1 MADFQIALVW
11 MLDFEDPQRAY
22 ATVPDKGGY
31 AISGIN
37 SAAFP
42 ADFAA
47 INAMTHADRIPAVA
61 AFYQK
66 NFWNQWLG
74 KLESDEIAKR
84 VFDASVNMGAVTA
97 VKVLQQAVNTFED
110 AAETALNSPAL
121 PLVVVD
127 GAFGPNTVAAVND
140 FGDKLVSP
148 FQQARLAHYQAIVA
162 ANPSDAIY
170 LPAWTARATT

>member
-1 MADFQIALVW
+1 MTKLSDFQIALVW
-11 MLDFEDPQRAY
+11 TLDFEDPRRLY
-22 ATVPDKGGY
+22 ATVKDVGGY

-42 ADFAA
+42 QDFAA

-66 NFWNQWLG
+66 NFWNQWLAQ
-74 KLESDEIAKR
+74 LESDEIAKR

-97 VKVLQQAVNTFED
+97 VKLLQGAINASLD
-110 AAETALNSPAL
+110 DPPIAE
-121 PLVVVD
+121 D
-127 GAFGPNTVAAVND
+127 GAWGPITVKEANYRTAATLVGD
-140 FGDKLVSP
+140 FQRFRAS
-148 FQQARLAHYQAIVA
+148 HYQAIVA

-170 LPAWTARATT
+170 LPAWIARATA